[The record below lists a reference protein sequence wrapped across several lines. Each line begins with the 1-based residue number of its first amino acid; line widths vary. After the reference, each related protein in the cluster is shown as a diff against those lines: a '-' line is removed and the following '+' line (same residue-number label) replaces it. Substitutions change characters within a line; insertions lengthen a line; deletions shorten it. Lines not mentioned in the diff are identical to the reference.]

1 MAQALAVLIRS
12 VLVAA
17 AGILTAALMNSGSDR
32 DGGANIGAGL
42 LAFAIIAV
50 ISLVWAVYDAHRSR
64 AALATLL
71 CWALVAVLVG
81 IAMAVQI
88 QFGGSEGID
97 GEVLRSDLLSVA
109 PFVAGLVFV
118 PAMLGTAA
126 GAALGDSGRHR
137 G

>member
-1 MAQALAVLIRS
+1 MAQALAVLLRS

-50 ISLVWAVYDAHRSR
+50 ISLVWAVYDAYRSR

-109 PFVAGLVFV
+109 PFVAGLVF
-118 PAMLGTAA
+118 G
-126 GAALGDSGRHR
+126 ALGG
-137 G
+137 